1 MINVDLRIINLSC
14 TGLSNISLLAYYNEL
29 LELEITVKVCFEC
42 TVRFFLK
49 SFKDDFCTIILTS
62 I

>member
-42 TVRFFLK
+42 TVRFFSKELQG
-49 SFKDDFCTIILTS
+49 
-62 I
+62 